1 MVPQLQPSLK
11 VLFGKVV
18 DCLPVGLVV
27 LHRRNT
33 GKARTW
39 KVIASNSSAS
49 QLARPSFS
57 SLQSMFVNQGTSR
70 VPLDVGGICGQVA
83 AGEKE
88 GFLGYL
94 RRQSRFL
101 PDAYYSVKAF
111 RLTSKCVGFLFEDA
125 TLLMKTTKELS
136 ETKAHVEQVCKSLR
150 ALLWRADP
158 DTLEFTF
165 VTGDTEKI
173 LGYWV
178 ERWRKETNFWKNH
191 THPEDWDLVQRE
203 CRRAVRDAKPVQF
216 DSRMVAADGNVFWFQ
231 FSVEV
236 KELRTGRSELAGI
249 MADVTERKQAEQAT
263 RNLSANILL
272 LQEEERRCVSR
283 ELYEGIGLDLVAAKL
298 RLDDVLRPGEFVL
311 EEKGKQTVRDCDELV
326 QTSLKK
332 VHALSM
338 MLRPSF
344 LEDHD
349 LLAALRWYA
358 DVYSRWTGIAP
369 EVDLPE
375 SIEPL
380 DPQAETALFRVT
392 QECLRNIF
400 WHADTARAAIRLR
413 ETDREIVLEIEDHGV
428 GVAPDIIERRERAE
442 GGGIGLPKVREM
454 VRLVNGT
461 IEIHSSEMG
470 TIVCVRIPRSTVAVE
485 GGTARRGT

>member
-1 MVPQLQPSLK
+1 MVPRHHPSLK
-11 VLFGKVV
+11 VFYGKVA
-18 DCLPVGLVV
+18 DRLPVGLMV
-27 LHRRNT
+27 LHRPDT

-39 KVIASNSSAS
+39 KVIASNPSAS

-57 SLQSMFVNQGTSR
+57 SLQSMFVKQGTSR
-70 VPLDVGGICGQVA
+70 VPLDVAGICCQVV
-83 AGEKE
+83 AGKKE
-88 GFLGYL
+88 GFLGYI
-94 RRQSRFL
+94 RHQSSFL
-101 PDAYYSVKAF
+101 PDAFYSVKAF
-111 RLTSKCVGFLFEDA
+111 RLPSKCVGFLFEDA

-136 ETKAHVEQVCKSLR
+136 ENKAHVSQVCNSLR

-158 DTLEFTF
+158 DTLEFTS
-165 VTGDTEKI
+165 VTGNTEKI

-216 DSRMVAADGNVFWFQ
+216 DSRMVAADGSVFWFQ
-231 FSVEV
+231 FSIEV
-236 KELRTGRSELAGI
+236 KELRTGRRGLAGI
-249 MADVTERKQAEQAT
+249 MVDVTERKQAEQAT
-263 RNLSANILL
+263 RNLSANILR

-283 ELYEGIGLDLVAAKL
+283 ELYERIGLDLVAARL

-369 EVDLPE
+369 EMELPE
-375 SIEPL
+375 SMEPL
-380 DPQAETALFRVT
+380 EPQAETTLFRVT

-400 WHADTARAAIRLR
+400 WHADTSRAAIRLR
-413 ETDREIVLEIEDHGV
+413 ETDREVLLEIEDRGV
-428 GVAPDIIERRERAE
+428 GVAPDVVERLERAD

-470 TIVCVRIPRSTVAVE
+470 TIVCARVPRSSVAVE
-485 GGTARRGT
+485 GGTAGRET

>member
-1 MVPQLQPSLK
+1 M
-11 VLFGKVV
+11 FYGKVV
-18 DCLPVGLVV
+18 DCLPIGLVV
-27 LHRRNT
+27 LQCRHTRN
-33 GKARTW
+33 ARTW
-39 KVIASNSSAS
+39 NVIASNLSVS
-49 QLARPSFS
+49 QLPRPSFS

-70 VPLDVGGICGQVA
+70 VPLDVAGICCQVA
-83 AGEKE
+83 AGENE
-88 GFLGYL
+88 GFLGYI
-94 RRQSRFL
+94 RHQSNFP
-101 PDAYYSVKAF
+101 PDAFYSVKSF
-111 RLTSKCVGFLFEDA
+111 RLPSKCVGFLFEDA

-136 ETKAHVEQVCKSLR
+136 ETKAHAEQVCKSLR

-158 DTLEFTF
+158 DTLEFTR

-216 DSRMVAADGNVFWFQ
+216 DSRMVAADGNTFWFQ
-231 FSVEV
+231 FSIEV

-249 MADVTERKQAEQAT
+249 MVDVTERKQAEQAT
-263 RNLSANILL
+263 RNLSANILR

-283 ELYEGIGLDLVAAKL
+283 ELYERIGLGLVAARL
-298 RLDDVLRPGEFVL
+298 RLDDVLRTGEFVL
-311 EEKGKQTVRDCDELV
+311 EERGKQTVRDCDELV
-326 QTSLKK
+326 QTSLEK

-369 EVDLPE
+369 EMELPE

-380 DPQAETALFRVT
+380 EPQAETVLFRVT

-400 WHADTARAAIRLR
+400 WHADTARAAVRLR
-413 ETDREIVLEIEDHGV
+413 ETDREVVLEIEDQGV
-428 GVAPDIIERRERAE
+428 GVAPDIGDRLERTD

-454 VRLVNGT
+454 VRLVNGA

-470 TIVCVRIPRSTVAVE
+470 TIVCARIPRSTVAVE
-485 GGTARRGT
+485 GGTARGGT